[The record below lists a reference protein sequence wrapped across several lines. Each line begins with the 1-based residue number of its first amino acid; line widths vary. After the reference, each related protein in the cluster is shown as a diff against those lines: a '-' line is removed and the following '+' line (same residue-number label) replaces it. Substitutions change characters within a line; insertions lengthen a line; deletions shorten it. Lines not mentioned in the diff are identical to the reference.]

1 MCSMKCETPAFASV
15 SSRDPA
21 PIQNPI
27 ATERTLGTR
36 SEITRSPL
44 SSSEKTYFWITPALS
59 RRRGMTAMPRPPAR
73 PPAARGELAERR
85 DEVAVGLEQL
95 VDELVD
101 LGERQLGAGVRV
113 EHGRVVDMV
122 APAGQGCLHCQR
134 LDADVRLDQCGQLRR
149 QRPDGFRG
157 DSARVCEARH
167 LDAALRRE
175 VR

>member
-1 MCSMKCETPAFASV
+1 MKWETPAFASV

-21 PIQNPI
+21 PIQKPI

-59 RRRGMTAMPRPPAR
+59 RRRGMAAMRRAPAR
-73 PPAARGELAERR
+73 PPASGGELAERR

-122 APAGQGCLHCQR
+122 TPAGQRRFHSQR
-134 LDADVRLDQCGQLRR
+134 LDVDVRLDQSGQLAG
-149 QRPDGFRG
+149 QSPDRFRG
-157 DSARVCEARH
+157 DSA
-167 LDAALRRE
+167 L
-175 VR
+175 